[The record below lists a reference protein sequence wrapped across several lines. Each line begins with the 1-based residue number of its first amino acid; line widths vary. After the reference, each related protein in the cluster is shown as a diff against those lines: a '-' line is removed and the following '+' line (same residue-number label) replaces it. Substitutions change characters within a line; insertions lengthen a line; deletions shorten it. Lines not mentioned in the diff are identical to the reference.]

1 MPCYEIQ
8 LDSQRERAD
17 GNLKK
22 KNSLVNFSAGIA
34 NSVLL
39 CKLLSDNQKI

>member
-1 MPCYEIQ
+1 MGIF
-8 LDSQRERAD
+8 
-17 GNLKK
+17 KK
-22 KNSLVNFSAGIA
+22 EQTLVNSDAGIT